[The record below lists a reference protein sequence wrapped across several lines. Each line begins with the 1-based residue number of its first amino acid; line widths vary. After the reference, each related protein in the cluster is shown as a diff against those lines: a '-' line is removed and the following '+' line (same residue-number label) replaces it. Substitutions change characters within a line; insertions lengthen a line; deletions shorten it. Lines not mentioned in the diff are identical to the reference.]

1 MIVKEKIEE
10 RDIRFLVE
18 LMSKTIIDIG
28 YKPMCNAP
36 TFLIACKDIALI
48 FKRHRFSADV
58 YCSISSSDFRLILIM
73 TGLIAPCPAGRS
85 HDTFYC
91 LTIPLLP
98 GNLRNKLQF
107 HILLPNLS

>member
-58 YCSISSSDFRLILIM
+58 YCSISSSVDPPVLILLM
-73 TGLIAPCPAGRS
+73 SIAMLV
-85 HDTFYC
+85 TF
-91 LTIPLLP
+91 
-98 GNLRNKLQF
+98 
-107 HILLPNLS
+107 H